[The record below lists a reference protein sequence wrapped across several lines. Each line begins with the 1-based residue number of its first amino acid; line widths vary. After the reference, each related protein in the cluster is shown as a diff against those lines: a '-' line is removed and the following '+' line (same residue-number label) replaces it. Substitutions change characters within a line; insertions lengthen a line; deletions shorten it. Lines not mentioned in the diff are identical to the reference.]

1 MKAINSSAL
10 DNVKEQLSGLI
21 SIDPN
26 LDLAHGLNVADHTT
40 EISSIETDIASYNTL
55 LATVKA
61 KSKAI
66 KAKIK
71 VLNDTRS
78 RFNNA
83 VIAKYTKE
91 SEEYVK
97 IGGKRPSE
105 QKRRSPNRNK
115 AKTDNVV

>member
-1 MKAINSSAL
+1 M
-10 DNVKEQLSGLI
+10 

-26 LDLAHGLNVADHTT
+26 LDLAHGLTVADHAT
-40 EISSIETDIASYNTL
+40 EISSVEADIASFNTL
-55 LATVKA
+55 LATLKAQA
-61 KSKAI
+61 KSV

-71 VLNDTRS
+71 AVNDKRT

-91 SEEYVK
+91 SEEYAK

-105 QKRRSPNRNK
+105 RKRRTLG
-115 AKTDNVV
+115 KTKVSVEKVA